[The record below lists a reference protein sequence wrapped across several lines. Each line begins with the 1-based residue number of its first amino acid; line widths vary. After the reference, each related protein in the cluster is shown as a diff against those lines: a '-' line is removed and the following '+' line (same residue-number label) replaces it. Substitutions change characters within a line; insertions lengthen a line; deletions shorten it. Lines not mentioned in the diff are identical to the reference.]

1 MGQLFDLP
9 FVGRGEEIERI
20 VAFYRS
26 TTTSD
31 RLSVLWLQGPAGV
44 GKSRLLGQVI
54 PQLDDLHPA
63 ILHVKSYPDSANS
76 VNDLLTQAMA
86 TIPQPLR
93 LLSNIPFEA
102 SVLTKLRRIARLR
115 PTVLI
120 LEDIHLLDERA
131 ASELGQLLHSLS
143 DEPVC
148 VLAVAR
154 PGEHASFKA
163 VSSFILES
171 IVLEPLSPDEIFQLL
186 ALSQTPIQDRQTA
199 ALIHE
204 ATRGLPLILRSVLSG
219 LPKQNGDT
227 QNWALQHS
235 STPTSIREKAQTA
248 IDSLTMYLAA
258 SMSHE
263 EHDAACRLAV
273 LGEVF
278 SNEGATVMLADRIN
292 SLPQLLQKGILM
304 KVRHGGYSLTSSETT
319 DERFAFTHTL
329 LHEALLTKAPELTE
343 ELLQLFESEVPLYSI
358 MPMQQL
364 SETVFKDSQVELIPK
379 AMNAFVELA
388 STLATSHR
396 FSFIQNV
403 YDAASH
409 FYDRNHSRVDQ
420 STGRDM
426 WLFLLAIRL
435 GTQNYLP
442 ASEEYQALTTEYLE
456 ITKEPSNLTIA
467 KHRLLALSLGITA
480 QRIHANPSQYIKSC
494 YDEIDQLV
502 SQFPPLRSTKQ
513 YIKTIS
519 IAINVL
525 IGDQTPELILRSQR
539 YVDEIRET
547 TRTPTAQTLLN
558 EFYSLVLNRIHLFL
572 SDAEFEEVQALAK
585 EALEYFDRNK
595 FPIPLRRSFA
605 TFFTTTGQ
613 PRKALAFHQKYLE
626 SHYANDST
634 LSPIG
639 ALTQRFMIHATLG
652 APRNYLETAIESIWE
667 MTHRG
672 SDVLETADYSTA
684 KYNIW
689 NSTLTASCVQNDWD
703 WANEIILQTETDPA
717 VADALQVQIGLVFLY
732 TANRVGLQDM
742 IAQGNIIELFLPI
755 VNAILTPNAQNLDR
769 AYTVGSS
776 ILNTAIVRVNN
787 IARRNITVALLDAL
801 ESSTGEPLPKAMV
814 NEIRNALRDALQW
827 TVDRELGG
835 YMKGLVRRAKKYLP
849 TDEYAKWEKELD
861 RLLGRL
867 SREFNWKTIQ
877 QKPEGKINLSM
888 IGTINYSLADE
899 KPQRVLGL
907 RARVILG
914 LMAFNEISERP
925 LSNKDFRKLAVDHT
939 LDDEEAGGAMRS
951 ALLRLRSLLG
961 KKAIISDRKSAPRL
975 NLDLVH
981 VDLIEASRLLHETT
995 DAVRALR
1002 PRRAKQAV
1010 TRALEILQGEPAF
1023 PTLYDEIFEAARLD
1037 FDFRVREAVLSTAK
1051 LLYQEGDPDEAANL
1065 LSQAYNHMPSDD
1077 EIAEELTRLL
1087 QLVGRNAEAFR
1098 IKEHQRESME
1108 EL

>member
-9 FVGRGEEIERI
+9 FVGRSEEIERI

-54 PQLDDLHPA
+54 PLLNDLSPA
-63 ILHVKSYPDSANS
+63 ILHIKSYPDSANS

-115 PTVLI
+115 PTILI

-154 PGEHASFKA
+154 PGEHPSFKA
-163 VSSFILES
+163 VNSFILES
-171 IVLEPLSPDEIFQLL
+171 IVLEPLSPDEILQLL
-186 ALSQTPIQDRQTA
+186 ELSQTPIQDKHSA
-199 ALIHE
+199 MLIHE

-219 LPKQNGDT
+219 LPRQDVNA
-227 QNWALQHS
+227 QNWTSQQS

-258 SMSHE
+258 SMSAE

-278 SNEGATVMLADRIN
+278 SKEGATIMLAERIDI
-292 SLPQLLQKGILM
+292 LTQLLQKGILM
-304 KVRHGGYSLTSSETT
+304 KVRHGGYSITSSETV

-329 LHEALLTKAPELTE
+329 LHEALLAKAPNLIE
-343 ELLQLFESEVPLYSI
+343 ELLHLFESDVPLYSI

-364 SETVFKDSQVELIPK
+364 SETVFKDSQVDLIPD

-388 STLATSHR
+388 HTLATSHR

-409 FYDRNHSRVDQ
+409 FYDQNHSRVNQ
-420 STGRDM
+420 STRRDM

-442 ASEEYQALTTEYLE
+442 ASEEYQALTTEYLN
-456 ITKEPSNLTIA
+456 ITEEPANIATA
-467 KHRLLALSLGITA
+467 KHRLLALCLHITA
-480 QRIHANPSQYIKSC
+480 QRIHANPSQHIKSC
-494 YDEIDQLV
+494 YDEIDQLA
-502 SQFPPLRSTKQ
+502 SQFPSLRSTEQ

-525 IGDQTPELILRSQR
+525 IGDQTPELILRSQQ
-539 YVDEIRET
+539 YVDEIRAMT
-547 TRTPTAQTLLN
+547 LKQPTQTLLD

-572 SDAEFEEVQALAK
+572 SHAEFKEVQVLAE
-585 EALEYFDRNK
+585 EALEFFGRNK

-652 APRNYLETAIESIWE
+652 APRSYLETALESIWE

-672 SDVLETADYSTA
+672 SDVLDTADYSTA

-703 WANEIILQTETDPA
+703 WADEVIQQTETDPA

-732 TANRVGLQDM
+732 TANHVGLQNM
-742 IAQGNIIELFLPI
+742 IAQGNVIDIFLPI
-755 VNAILTPNAQNLDR
+755 VNAILNPSVQNLDR
-769 AYTVGSS
+769 AFSVGSS

-787 IARRNITVALLDAL
+787 ISRRNITIALLDAL
-801 ESSTGEPLPKAMV
+801 ESSTGEPLSQALV
-814 NEIRNALRDALQW
+814 NEIRSALRGALQW

-835 YMKGLVRRAKKYLP
+835 YMKGLVQRAKKYLP

-861 RLLGRL
+861 RLLTRL
-867 SREFNWKTIQ
+867 SREFNWNTIQ
-877 QKPEGKINLSM
+877 EKPEGKINLSM
-888 IGTINYSLADE
+888 IGTMNYCLADE
-899 KPQRVLGL
+899 KPQRILGL

-914 LMAFNEISERP
+914 LMVFNEIAERP

-961 KKAIISDRKSAPRL
+961 KKTIISDRKSAPRL
-975 NLDLVH
+975 NLDIVH
-981 VDLIEASRLLHETT
+981 VDLIEASKLLNASV

-1002 PRRAKQAV
+1002 PRKAKQAV
-1010 TRALEILQGEPAF
+1010 MRALEILQGEPAF
-1023 PTLYDEIFEAARLD
+1023 PALYDEIFEAARLD
-1037 FDFRVREAVLSTAK
+1037 FDFRVREAVLATAQ

-1098 IKEHQRESME
+1098 VKERQHESME
-1108 EL
+1108 EE